1 MKINMGLD
9 FDFSGIKDKAANAA
23 GAAKKKATVLAGI
36 AKANVSIYAEED
48 KIKKAEA
55 ELGRL
60 YYNDFVTGNAA
71 DTEAYQPICDRIT
84 ESKNTIQDLKAA
96 IAALKAQAAAEAA
109 VDEDEVTDADFVVS
123 GEEAAEAPVE
133 EPAAEEAPVEEA
145 PAAAA
150 DEAEDSDKAEPE
162 A

>member
-9 FDFSGIKDKAANAA
+9 FDFSGIKDKAVNAA

-96 IAALKAQAAAEAA
+96 IAALKAQAVAEAA

-123 GEEAAEAPVE
+123 GEEAVE
-133 EPAAEEAPVEEA
+133 EPAEETPAAEEPAPEEPVQTTDET
-145 PAAAA
+145 PA
-150 DEAEDSDKAEPE
+150 E
-162 A
+162 

>member
-123 GEEAAEAPVE
+123 GEEAAEEPAE
-133 EPAAEEAPVEEA
+133 EPAEEA
-145 PAAAA
+145 PAAEEPAPEEPGEA
-150 DEAEDSDKAEPE
+150 PDETPAE
-162 A
+162 

>member
-9 FDFSGIKDKAANAA
+9 FDFSGIKDKAVNAA

-96 IAALKAQAAAEAA
+96 IAALKAEAAAEAA

-123 GEEAAEAPVE
+123 GEEEAHAAAES
-133 EPAAEEAPVEEA
+133 AEEAPVEA
-145 PAAAA
+145 PAEDVPAA
-150 DEAEDSDKAEPE
+150 ELEQ
-162 A
+162 

>member
-123 GEEAAEAPVE
+123 GEEAAEAPAE
-133 EPAAEEAPVEEA
+133 EPAEEA
-145 PAAAA
+145 PAAEEPAPEEPVEA
-150 DEAEDSDKAEPE
+150 TDETPAE
-162 A
+162 

>member
-9 FDFSGIKDKAANAA
+9 FDFSGIKDKAVNAA

-123 GEEAAEAPVE
+123 GEEAAEEPAE
-133 EPAAEEAPVEEA
+133 EPAEEA
-145 PAAAA
+145 PAAKEPAPEEPVEA
-150 DEAEDSDKAEPE
+150 TDETPAE
-162 A
+162 

>member
-123 GEEAAEAPVE
+123 GEETAE
-133 EPAAEEAPVEEA
+133 EPAEEPAEEA
-145 PAAAA
+145 PAAEEPAPEEPVEA
-150 DEAEDSDKAEPE
+150 TDETPAE
-162 A
+162 

>member
-36 AKANVSIYAEED
+36 AKANVSIYAEAD

-96 IAALKAQAAAEAA
+96 IAALKAKAAAEPE
-109 VDEDEVTDADFVVS
+109 VDEDEVTDADFVVPS
-123 GEEAAEAPVE
+123 EEAASDAEPAE
-133 EPAAEEAPVEEA
+133 ESPAEEVPAAEEEA
-145 PAAAA
+145 P
-150 DEAEDSDKAEPE
+150 ETSSQSEAEPE

>member
-96 IAALKAQAAAEAA
+96 IASLKAQAAAEAA

-123 GEEAAEAPVE
+123 GEEAAEAPAE
-133 EPAAEEAPVEEA
+133 EPAEEA
-145 PAAAA
+145 PAAEEPAPEEPVEA
-150 DEAEDSDKAEPE
+150 TDETPAE
-162 A
+162 

>member
-123 GEEAAEAPVE
+123 GEEAAEEPAE
-133 EPAAEEAPVEEA
+133 EPAEEA
-145 PAAAA
+145 PAAEEPAPEEPVEA
-150 DEAEDSDKAEPE
+150 PDETPAE
-162 A
+162 

>member
-123 GEEAAEAPVE
+123 GEEAAEEPAE
-133 EPAAEEAPVEEA
+133 EPTEEA
-145 PAAAA
+145 PAAEEPAPEEPVEA
-150 DEAEDSDKAEPE
+150 TDETPAE
-162 A
+162 